1 MKRNNDENGVIGFK
15 VNMFSHKQEKVN
27 FTEGKKVVGMDDF
40 KNKKNEYIKKKLKG
54 NRFYY
59 PPIMSS
65 HSGST
70 NNTYYPKGVLD
81 KVFPNKSPFNTPLEF
96 MMYLNDYLYNDY
108 RSFDENQ
115 SRDIHNLQLAYN
127 NKRLLNTII
136 RKIGKDPETNIINEI
151 VKGVSSSA
159 NVTVYVVPNDNIEF
173 HPDDEDKRIK
183 YTYYI
188 YDLLVDGKLNPEFNT
203 IEHAIIILN
212 ALMQNRLFLSKKQMQ
227 KSYNYKMMKQIMNK
241 MYPGYTFEI

>member
-108 RSFDENQ
+108 RSFDE
-115 SRDIHNLQLAYN
+115 
-127 NKRLLNTII
+127 TI
-136 RKIGKDPETNIINEI
+136 
-151 VKGVSSSA
+151 
-159 NVTVYVVPNDNIEF
+159 
-173 HPDDEDKRIK
+173 
-183 YTYYI
+183 
-188 YDLLVDGKLNPEFNT
+188 
-203 IEHAIIILN
+203 
-212 ALMQNRLFLSKKQMQ
+212 
-227 KSYNYKMMKQIMNK
+227 
-241 MYPGYTFEI
+241 